1 MTKVDIR
8 RLDSVTTNDTTAT
21 QLINENFEALQ
32 TAIENTI
39 SRDGTTP
46 NFMDANLDL
55 NSYKIINAGTPTDNS
70 DVITKEYFDE
80 YVGDAAEHATAA
92 EQAANRASTA
102 AQAAQGYSTAFKL
115 FQQICYLV
123 KTVR

>member
-32 TAIENTI
+32 EAIENTI

-46 NFMDANLDL
+46 NFMDADLD
-55 NSYKIINAGTPTDNS
+55 NP
-70 DVITKEYFDE
+70 
-80 YVGDAAEHATAA
+80 
-92 EQAANRASTA
+92 ASK
-102 AQAAQGYSTAFKL
+102 QLQNY
-115 FQQICYLV
+115 
-123 KTVR
+123 